1 MSDLQ
6 VIIHA
11 RVIVY
16 NMFIHQVFK
25 FSETVIMIFF
35 FRRRGWGDN
44 FIEIKIPVFIPES
57 PLAVHICIVIM
68 KHFLF

>member
-1 MSDLQ
+1 M
-6 VIIHA
+6 
-11 RVIVY
+11 
-16 NMFIHQVFK
+16 VFK

>member
-1 MSDLQ
+1 M
-6 VIIHA
+6 
-11 RVIVY
+11 
-16 NMFIHQVFK
+16 VFK

-57 PLAVHICIVIM
+57 PLAVHMHMQCNYETFPVLVIE
-68 KHFLF
+68 